1 MNFNLIYHADVKRVD
16 LPKIDMKDRS
26 MIKRAIEERLAT
38 RPEVFGKPL
47 QRTLKG
53 YWRLRVGEYRVVFK
67 IVENDILILGI
78 VHRKDVYQRVPP
90 ASPGRELWRAG
101 SAEER
106 SYEAL
111 WARRGLW
118 RKEKLDPE
126 KCQKQ
131 RFEPQLSSS
140 STGKSPK
147 LTTHRG
153 HYL

>member
-1 MNFNLIYHADVKRVD
+1 MSFNLIYHADVKRVD

-78 VHRKDVYQRVPP
+78 IHRKDVYQRVKK
-90 ASPGRELWRAG
+90 RIE
-101 SAEER
+101 
-106 SYEAL
+106 
-111 WARRGLW
+111 
-118 RKEKLDPE
+118 
-126 KCQKQ
+126 
-131 RFEPQLSSS
+131 
-140 STGKSPK
+140 
-147 LTTHRG
+147 
-153 HYL
+153 